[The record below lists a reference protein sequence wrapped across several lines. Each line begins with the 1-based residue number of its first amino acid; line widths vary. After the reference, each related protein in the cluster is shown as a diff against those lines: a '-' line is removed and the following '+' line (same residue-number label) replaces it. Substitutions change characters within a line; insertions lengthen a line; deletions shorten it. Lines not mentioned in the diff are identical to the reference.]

1 MAIKVQGTTVIDDS
15 KNISNIGVATV
26 GILSAN
32 QITVDGTTGTSGVGV
47 ANYVL
52 VSGGTSGDISWQP
65 VTAVGSGT
73 LDGINILEEGAQVG
87 TAGSIINVNFVGN
100 NVTATGV
107 ALGLTATVTLSD
119 TPTYDSLNVT
129 GLSTFSDV
137 VSIGATVG
145 IGTRIDIVPYDTL
158 SNGTLSFEGSQG
170 QLFAITN
177 NLSSGSIFS
186 VNPISG
192 IPIIDVLADRTI
204 QLNPFGGNTG
214 IGTTNPTAKLDVNG
228 TLKVSGVSTFQG
240 NVNLG
245 DNDRLRLG
253 DGTDLQ
259 IYHDASNSFIRDIGN
274 GNLFLAGDNQVKI
287 TSSNTLE
294 TKANFNTDGSVELY
308 YDNSKKFETTGFGA
322 TVFGTLDTERLNVAS
337 VADKTTIFDG
347 NNITLSY
354 NTGGGN
360 VAICT
365 NPSGPITLNVID
377 IPTTSDF
384 DNRAISFAV
393 IVQQGTTAYG
403 CTAATLNGVS
413 FDSTY
418 TVGTGT
424 HISYPGGTVSVGN
437 TSGYDVFNFTG
448 INTVG
453 SASTTENYKLLS
465 NLNGDYRLWS

>member
-1 MAIKVQGTTVIDDS
+1 LATQNFRV
-15 KNISNIGVATV
+15 KNGLEV
-26 GILSAN
+26 G
-32 QITVDGTTGTSGVGV
+32 
-47 ANYVL
+47 
-52 VSGGTSGDISWQP
+52 
-65 VTAVGSGT
+65 
-73 LDGINILEEGAQVG
+73 
-87 TAGSIINVNFVGN
+87 
-100 NVTATGV
+100 
-107 ALGLTATVTLSD
+107 
-119 TPTYDSLNVT
+119 
-129 GLSTFSDV
+129 
-137 VSIGATVG
+137 IGAT
-145 IGTRIDIVPYDTL
+145 ILIAE
-158 SNGTLSFEGSQG
+158 S
-170 QLFAITN
+170 
-177 NLSSGSIFS
+177 
-186 VNPISG
+186 
-192 IPIIDVLADRTI
+192 
-204 QLNPFGGNTG
+204 GGNIG
-214 IGTTNPTAKLDVNG
+214 INSTQPTAKLDVNG
-228 TLKVSGVSTFQG
+228 TLSVSGVSTFSDDA
-240 NVNLG
+240 NF
-245 DNDRLRLG
+245 DNGTLYVDSTTNTIG
-253 DGTDLQ
+253 IGTDAPNTGGGTIIADIRGGIKIGADTVRRLSISAGSNGTISQ
-259 IYHDASNSFIRDIGN
+259 QNGSITLYGGGTSGSEVGILNNSNIY
-274 GNLFLAGDNQVKI
+274 LKP
-287 TSSNTLE
+287 NTGGV
-294 TKANFNTDGSVELY
+294 DLY
-308 YDNSKKFETTGFGA
+308 YGKTDKKFETTGAGA